1 MGATWAH
8 FFCSMAV
15 PNPLESHQ
23 VVAQVQALVE
33 PLLAARHVELVEL
46 TYRREGPQVVLRF
59 LVDTAMGI
67 TVEECRRLNQ
77 GIGAVLDE
85 HEVLRNQYTLEV
97 ASPGLDRP
105 LKTVWDFE
113 RVIGRR
119 VWMELREPVVGGAG
133 RELVGTVAGVGDEVV
148 SVTLDHGE
156 KVRVLLAMIVRAR
169 QDISFRKGD

>member
-15 PNPLESHQ
+15 PSPLESHQ
-23 VVAQVQALVE
+23 LMAQVQALAA
-33 PLLAARHVELVEL
+33 PLLAGRHVELVEL
-46 TYRREGPQVVLRF
+46 TYRREGPQTVLRF

-77 GIGAVLDE
+77 AIGAVLDE
-85 HEVLRNQYTLEV
+85 HEVLRDRYTLEV

-105 LKTVWDFE
+105 LKTARDFE

-119 VWMELREPVVGGAG
+119 VWMELREPMAGAAG
-133 RELVGTVAGVGDEVV
+133 CELVGTVAGVGDEVV
-148 SVTLDHGE
+148 GVMLDHGE
-156 KVRVLLAMIVRAR
+156 KVRVPLTMIVRAR
-169 QDISFRKGD
+169 QDISFRKGE